1 MFASPNAVRTIVVE
15 PVKDTFELLKINMAM
30 YCPNSI
36 LINAALND
44 GSSKTSLEVYGYKI
58 MIYIY

>member
-44 GSSKTSLEVYGYKI
+44 GSSKNSLEV
-58 MIYIY
+58 